1 MTDGQIPL
9 IDVAPEHS
17 SEIVECAKKYKAAQ
31 SKRVEYLN
39 EEKAQKERLL
49 SLIDDENLERLE
61 DGRIRF
67 TVDGYTIT
75 VTPRDELV
83 QVKEADE

>member
-1 MTDGQIPL
+1 MADEQMDL
-9 IDVAPEHS
+9 IDVSPEHS

-31 SKRVEYLN
+31 AKHVKYLD
-39 EEKAQKERLL
+39 EEKAQKEKLR

-61 DGRIRF
+61 DGKIRF

-83 QVKEADE
+83 QVKEAEE